1 MSAKTPKKT
10 PAPKKLPA
18 KRNPDTEAAASSL
31 HAYNAQEYRLEDLE
45 AFMGEE
51 EEEEDTA
58 EEH

>member
-10 PAPKKLPA
+10 PAPKELPA

-45 AFMGEE
+45 AFIDYEDEKKSGE
-51 EEEEDTA
+51 
-58 EEH
+58 